1 LPIRP
6 SSEEI
11 VASPRHVA
19 PTADEER
26 QWLRRVTQAVA
37 GWGWGDLDRPL
48 PDRPA
53 SGLPAELVELHAG
66 LELTRQALQEER
78 NRTRG
83 RETLVDV
90 LTGLA
95 NRALFLRMVQRTVAR
110 LDRHGGTG
118 TLLLL
123 DLDNFRPVNDELGHE
138 AGDQLLAAV
147 AERLVRTTRADDA
160 LARLGG
166 DEFAVL
172 LEGTATE
179 NAGRLA
185 ERLLAT
191 FAEPFA
197 VAGHEVTITAS
208 AGLAVIEAGVD
219 ATELMRRGN
228 VAMYVAKRAGKAR
241 VASYEPAMDDA
252 TKGRLRLEADLRRAV
267 ESDELRLHY
276 QPLFGL
282 GSDRVVALEAL
293 VRWQHPTRGLLA
305 PAAFIGLAEETGLIV
320 PIGEWV
326 LQAAAT
332 EHARLRHRYDEG
344 AVGVPVHMNVSA
356 RQFRDSAFVG
366 AVASTVDR
374 YHIAPGGFG
383 IEITESLVLDETERT
398 IDLLARLR
406 KLGAVISV
414 DDFGIGYS
422 SLTYLR
428 RFPVDV
434 LKLDRS
440 FIEHIAHQVEARAV
454 VKAVI
459 RLGHDLGLTVVA
471 EGVEDEDQLGWLRE
485 WGCDAAQGFLLA
497 RPMPAHQLE
506 DFLDSAFPA

>member
-1 LPIRP
+1 M
-6 SSEEI
+6 
-11 VASPRHVA
+11 ASPRHVA
-19 PTADEER
+19 PTAEEGR

-37 GWGWGDLDRPL
+37 GWSWGDLDRPL

-66 LELTRQALQEER
+66 LEQTRQALQEER
-78 NRTRG
+78 SRTRG
-83 RETLVDV
+83 REILVDP

-95 NRALFLRMVQRTVAR
+95 NRALFLRMVQRMVAR

-147 AERLVRTTRADDA
+147 AERLVHTTRADDA

-172 LEGTATE
+172 LEGTGVE

-185 ERLLAT
+185 ERLLAS

-197 VAGHEVTITAS
+197 VAGHEVTVTAS
-208 AGLAVIEAGVD
+208 AGLAAIEAGVD
-219 ATELMRRGN
+219 ATELMRRGD

-241 VASYEPAMDDA
+241 VASFEPAMDDA

-267 ESDELRLHY
+267 ESDELCLHY
-276 QPLFGL
+276 QPLFAL
-282 GSDRVVALEAL
+282 GSGEVVALEAL
-293 VRWQHPTRGLLA
+293 LRWQHPTRGLLA
-305 PAAFIGLAEETGLIV
+305 PGAFIGLAEETGLIV

-332 EHARLRHRYDEG
+332 EHARLRHRYDSE
-344 AVGVPVHMNVSA
+344 VGVPVHMNVSA

-374 YHIAPGGFG
+374 FRIAPGGFG

-398 IDLLARLR
+398 IGLLARLR

-440 FIEHIAHQVEARAV
+440 FIEHIADQVEARAV

-471 EGVEDEDQLGWLRE
+471 EGVEEEDQLGWLRE

-506 DFLDSAFPA
+506 DFLDSARHV

>member
-1 LPIRP
+1 M
-6 SSEEI
+6 
-11 VASPRHVA
+11 ASPRHVA
-19 PTADEER
+19 PTADEGR
-26 QWLRRVTQAVA
+26 QWLRRVTQVVA
-37 GWGWGDLDRPL
+37 GWSWGDLDRPL
-48 PDRPA
+48 PGRPP
-53 SGLPAELVELHAG
+53 SGLPAELVDLHDG
-66 LELTRQALQEER
+66 LELTRQALQAER
-78 NRTRG
+78 SRTRG
-83 RETLVDV
+83 REILVDG
-90 LTGLA
+90 LTGLP
-95 NRALFLRMVQRTVAR
+95 NRALFLRLVQRTVAR

-123 DLDNFRPVNDELGHE
+123 DVDNFRHVNDELGHE
-138 AGDQLLAAV
+138 VGDELLAAV
-147 AERLVRTTRADDA
+147 AARLVDTTRADDA

-172 LEGTATE
+172 LDGTGVE

-191 FAEPFA
+191 FGEPFT
-197 VAGHEVTITAS
+197 VAGHEVTVTAS
-208 AGLAVIEAGVD
+208 AGLAAVDPGVD
-219 ATELMRRGN
+219 TTELMRRGD
-228 VAMYVAKRAGKAR
+228 VAMYVAKRTGKGRA
-241 VASYEPAMDDA
+241 ASYEPAMDDA
-252 TKGRLRLEADLRRAV
+252 TRGRLRLEADLRRAV

-276 QPLFGL
+276 QPLFAL
-282 GSDRVVALEAL
+282 GSGRVVALEAL
-293 VRWQHPTRGLLA
+293 VRWEHPTRGLLA

-332 EHARLRHRYDEG
+332 EHARLRHHYDGE
-344 AVGVPVHMNVSA
+344 VGLPVHLNVSA

-366 AVASTVDR
+366 AVAETLDR
-374 YHIAPGGFG
+374 FRIAPGGLG
-383 IEITESLVLDETERT
+383 IEITESLVLDETELT

-440 FIEHIAHQVEARAV
+440 FIEHITDQVEARAV

-471 EGVEDEDQLGWLRE
+471 EGVEDEHQLAWLRE

-497 RPMPAHQLE
+497 RPMPAPDLD
-506 DFLDSAFPA
+506 DFLETAYRV